1 MLAQT
6 SAPVINNRFAQL
18 PRRVCIGKTLSWEKE
33 GSSANQV
40 ATLPMHEL
48 TCLFPNRPLRFSF
61 HRGNGYEF
69 EQKTGFCRNME

>member
-1 MLAQT
+1 MLPQT
-6 SAPVINNRFAQL
+6 SAPVISNRSAQL
-18 PRRVCIGKTLSWEKE
+18 PRRVCIGKSLSWEQE

-40 ATLPMHEL
+40 ATLPIYEL

-61 HRGNGYEF
+61 PRGNGYEF